1 MIYSTKT
8 GEIIDIS
15 LDQLLSDDFDENDI
29 KYRKSR
35 KHENIL
41 EELIEKEINH
51 KNYLKKL
58 KINKQKRKQKIQ

>member
-29 KYRKSR
+29 KYRKSK

-51 KNYLKKL
+51 KSYLKKL

>member
-8 GEIIDIS
+8 GEIIDVS

-29 KYRKSR
+29 KFKKSR

-58 KINKQKRKQKIQ
+58 RINKQKRKQKTQ